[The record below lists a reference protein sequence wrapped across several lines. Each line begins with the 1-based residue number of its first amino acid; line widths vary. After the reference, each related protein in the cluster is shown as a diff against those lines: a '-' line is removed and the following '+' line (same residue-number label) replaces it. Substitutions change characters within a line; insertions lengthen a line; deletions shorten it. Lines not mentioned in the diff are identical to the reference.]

1 MSRASVIRELQGR
14 HYEKWKRKR
23 RLSSPRSRILET
35 ARRQLE
41 RQKYFESL
49 TFALWGMG
57 LDMTAEE
64 IRRNHYRMEMDDLRR
79 ERIGKRTLGEL
90 LNRRANPATKVLNE
104 EEVRQVHYEP
114 PPMPADS
121 DTEFWQHFHTCTN
134 GHCFGIGSRSI
145 H

>member
-1 MSRASVIRELQGR
+1 MSRTSVIRELQRR
-14 HYEKWKRKR
+14 HYEEWRQKRGF
-23 RLSSPRSRILET
+23 SSPRSPILET
-35 ARRQLE
+35 ARRQQA
-41 RQKYFESL
+41 RQKYVESL

-90 LNRRANPATKVLNE
+90 LNQRANAATKLLNE

-114 PPMPADS
+114 PPVPPDS
-121 DTEFWQHFHTCTN
+121 DTEFWQHFHTCKN
-134 GHCFGIGSRSI
+134 AHCFGVASHSI

>member
-14 HYEKWKRKR
+14 HYEEWRRKR
-23 RLSSPRSRILET
+23 GFSSPRSPILET
-35 ARRQLE
+35 ARRQLA

-49 TFALWGMG
+49 TFCLWGMG

-64 IRRNHYRMEMDDLRR
+64 IRRNHYRMETDDLRR

-90 LNRRANPATKVLNE
+90 LSHRQQQTKCRTSLLSE
-104 EEVRQVHYEP
+104 IELLEVRLQP
-114 PPMPADS
+114 PSESGSSLQQNVNA
-121 DTEFWQHFHTCTN
+121 C
-134 GHCFGIGSRSI
+134 CFGSGSYSV